1 MFLQRPQVAVLG
13 SAREPSSSLI
23 SGKAFQLG
31 REIGRLN
38 GIVLTGGCTGLP
50 HKAALGARTV
60 GGLTLAV
67 SPAANRIEHI
77 ERYRYPTD
85 SDVTMFTGM
94 GNKGRNVVLMRSA
107 DIAIFLG
114 GGIGTLNEFTIA
126 FDDFTAEKVIGI
138 LSGSG
143 LLSDS
148 FFEIVAKSRRT
159 PAMSLLTD
167 SDPKLLA
174 QKTFQELS
182 RKSDCKLT

>member
-13 SAREPSSSLI
+13 SAREPQGSETSR
-23 SGKAFQLG
+23 KAFQLG
-31 REIGRLN
+31 KEIGRLN
-38 GIVLTGGCTGLP
+38 GILLTGGCTGLP
-50 HKAALGARTV
+50 HKAALGAKEV
-60 GGLTLAV
+60 GGLALAV

-85 SDVTMFTGM
+85 SDLIVFTGM
-94 GNKGRNVVLMRSA
+94 GNKGRNVVLVRSA

-126 FDDFTAEKVIGI
+126 FDEFTPEKVIGI
-138 LSGSG
+138 LTGTG

-148 FFEIVAKSRRT
+148 FCEIVAKSRRT

-167 SDPKLLA
+167 TDPRSLV
-174 QKTFQELS
+174 QKAFQ
-182 RKSDCKLT
+182 KLTQKSG